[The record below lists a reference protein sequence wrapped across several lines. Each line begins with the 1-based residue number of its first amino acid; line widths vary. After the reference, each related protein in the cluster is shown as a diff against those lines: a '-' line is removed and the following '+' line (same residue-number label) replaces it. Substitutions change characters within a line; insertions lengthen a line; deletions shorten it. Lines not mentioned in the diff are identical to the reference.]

1 MSELQ
6 DETELHRVYQEARS
20 NRNSYFE
27 KLALLDGG
35 TVALVITAVLRP
47 LHGAVRHTYL
57 LGVGLTFLVVAM
69 LVLLRRNLQATQFEF
84 HAAANTARSPM
95 YVNDPNAKRQ
105 TQTLNKHIHYT
116 EIAGV
121 LLSAIGI
128 VLLLIEV
135 WFILL
140 ASGTSQSETSPAV
153 SAGRATT
160 LTVGPAEEAYRLQDD
175 CTRRGEAIIQA
186 LGYKPPLE
194 ADQLSRYN
202 ATTNRCYVRILTH
215 GVGDVND
222 DPMTV
227 LEDGQTKEVLG
238 AYFRDPKTGKDK
250 YRGFGCGDSAC
261 VQSKVASCMNGK
273 ECNPQ

>member
-1 MSELQ
+1 MGNPTAQKRTDTL
-6 DETELHRVYQEARS
+6 
-20 NRNSYFE
+20 NRN
-27 KLALLDGG
+27 
-35 TVALVITAVLRP
+35 
-47 LHGAVRHTYL
+47 
-57 LGVGLTFLVVAM
+57 
-69 LVLLRRNLQATQFEF
+69 
-84 HAAANTARSPM
+84 
-95 YVNDPNAKRQ
+95 
-105 TQTLNKHIHYT
+105 IHYT

-128 VLLLIEV
+128 LLLLIEV
-135 WFILL
+135 WLILL
-140 ASGTSQSETSPAV
+140 ASGTAQSEMPPVVTVGKPTTLAV
-153 SAGRATT
+153 SPT
-160 LTVGPAEEAYRLQDD
+160 EEAYRLQDD
-175 CTRRGEAIIQA
+175 CTRRGEAILQS

-194 ADQLSRYN
+194 ADQVSRYN

-261 VQSKVASCMNGK
+261 VEKKVAACMNGK
-273 ECNPQ
+273 ECEPQ